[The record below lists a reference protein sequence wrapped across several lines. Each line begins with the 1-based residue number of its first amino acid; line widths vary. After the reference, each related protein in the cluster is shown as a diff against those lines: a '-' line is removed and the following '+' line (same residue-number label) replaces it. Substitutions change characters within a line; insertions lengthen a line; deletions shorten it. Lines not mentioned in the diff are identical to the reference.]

1 VYSGA
6 VVAQSGTTNDPPAA
20 QARCRKSVVLT
31 CRSKRRRFGDGGFS
45 ESRGVAEVGG
55 MLIRKDGGM
64 GLLGRVK
71 KKARRSDGAVLATV
85 CPEYIHASPT
95 HSQRDRFLTGGPT
108 STKHVESRK
117 HPRITPSLRK
127 PTLNSLLV
135 SPLIPL
141 GRVFWQ
147 PLKHSFITSQ
157 RHSHSLDE
165 QREPSSCTVMH
176 IICTPL
182 STADVYS
189 YAVSARPR
197 L

>member
-31 CRSKRRRFGDGGFS
+31 CRSKRRIFGDGGSS

-71 KKARRSDGAVLATV
+71 KRPGGAMVRY
-85 CPEYIHASPT
+85 CPEYILASLT
-95 HSQRDRFLTGGPT
+95 LSQRDRFLTGGPT
-108 STKHVESRK
+108 STKHVEFRK
-117 HPRITPSLRK
+117 HPRITPSLRNT
-127 PTLNSLLV
+127 TLNSLLV